1 MVHSLLPL
9 TFSGY
14 SDIRVELLLVSIF
27 KISVI
32 YFLVLNSAV
41 CFFLWKNEV
50 KRLCEKHLSRVT
62 SRSSEVFKDFLSSS
76 LSLFNLIY

>member
-14 SDIRVELLLVSIF
+14 SDIHVELLLVSIF
-27 KISVI
+27 KISII

-41 CFFLWKNEV
+41 CFFLWKNEDE
-50 KRLCEKHLSRVT
+50 RLCERHLSRGT
-62 SRSSEVFKDFLSSS
+62 SRSSEIFKDFLSSS
-76 LSLFNLIY
+76 LSLFN

>member
-14 SDIRVELLLVSIF
+14 SDICIELLLVSVC

-32 YFLVLNSAV
+32 FFLVLNSAV
-41 CFFLWKNEV
+41 CFFLWKNGDE
-50 KRLCEKHLSRVT
+50 RLCEKPLSRVT
-62 SRSSEVFKDFLSSS
+62 SRSSEIFS
-76 LSLFNLIY
+76 LKISYLLL